1 MGALNYS
8 NSEID
13 YVVKAFKIY
22 VKKVV
27 KHSAID
33 YVRKVSSGT
42 VREVALTDSVDR
54 NVSLSL
60 FDSDTF
66 FSPKEVKGT
75 LEDIISNP
83 KLQIAIRKLSEDEK
97 KILALSI
104 EDYSTI
110 EIARKMKLS
119 SQTIKNKKNIIR
131 KKIKKVLGGS
141 YENRNK

>member
-1 MGALNYS
+1 MGAKKYFE
-8 NSEID
+8 SEIE
-13 YVVKAFKIY
+13 YAVRAFKMY

-33 YVRKVSSGT
+33 YVRKVNSES
-42 VREVALTDSVDR
+42 VKEVTFTDIVDR

-66 FSPKEVKGT
+66 FSPKEVKGA

-83 KLQIAIRKLSEDEK
+83 KLQLAIKKLSKDEK

-104 EDYSTI
+104 ENYSTI

-119 SQTIKNKKNIIR
+119 EKTIRNKKSIIR
-131 KKIKKVLGGS
+131 IKIKEMLG
-141 YENRNK
+141 E

>member
-1 MGALNYS
+1 MGAKKYFE
-8 NSEID
+8 SEIE
-13 YVVKAFKIY
+13 YAVRAFKMY

-33 YVRKVSSGT
+33 YVRKVNSES
-42 VREVALTDSVDR
+42 VKEVAFTDIVDR

-66 FSPKEVKGT
+66 FSPKEVKGA

-83 KLQIAIRKLSEDEK
+83 KLQLAIKKLSKDEK

-104 EDYSTI
+104 ENYSTI
-110 EIARKMKLS
+110 EIARKLKLS
-119 SQTIKNKKNIIR
+119 EKTIRNKKSIIR
-131 KKIKKVLGGS
+131 TKIKEMLG
-141 YENRNK
+141 E

>member
-1 MGALNYS
+1 MQ
-8 NSEID
+8 
-13 YVVKAFKIY
+13 
-22 VKKVV
+22 KKVV

-33 YVRKVSSGT
+33 YARKVNS
-42 VREVALTDSVDR
+42 VPIREVAFTDVIER

-66 FSPKEVKGT
+66 FSPKEVKGA

-83 KLQIAIRKLSEDEK
+83 KLQLAIKKLSKDEK

-104 EDYSTI
+104 ENYSTI

-119 SQTIKNKKNIIR
+119 EKTIRNKKSIIR
-131 KKIKKVLGGS
+131 IKIKEMLG
-141 YENRNK
+141 E

>member
-1 MGALNYS
+1 MSIERYS
-8 NSEID
+8 EKEVE

-54 NVSLSL
+54 KVSLSL

-66 FSPKEVKGT
+66 FSPKDVKGA

-83 KLQIAIRKLSEDEK
+83 ELQIAIRKLSEDEK

-110 EIARKMKLS
+110 EIAKKMKLS

-141 YENRNK
+141 HENRDK

>member
-1 MGALNYS
+1 MCAKKYS
-8 NSEID
+8 ESEIE
-13 YVVKAFKIY
+13 YVVRAFKMY

-33 YVRKVSSGT
+33 YVRKVNSGT
-42 VREVALTDSVDR
+42 VREVALTDSVVR

-66 FSPKEVKGT
+66 FSPREIKGA

-83 KLQIAIRKLSEDEK
+83 KLQLAIRKLSEDEK

-141 YENRNK
+141 YENWNK

>member
-66 FSPKEVKGT
+66 FSPKEIKGT

-83 KLQIAIRKLSEDEK
+83 KLQIAIRKLSEAEK

-104 EDYSTI
+104 EDYSII

-141 YENRNK
+141 HENRDK

>member
-1 MGALNYS
+1 MSVLNYS

-33 YVRKVSSGT
+33 YARKVNSGL
-42 VREVALTDSVDR
+42 VREVAFTDIVDR

-66 FSPKEVKGT
+66 FLSKEVNEN

-83 KLQIAIRKLSEDEK
+83 KLQLAIKKISKDEK

-104 EDYSTI
+104 ENYSTI
-110 EIARKMKLS
+110 EIAKKMKLS
-119 SQTIKNKKNIIR
+119 EKTIRNKKSIIR
-131 KKIKKVLGGS
+131 LKIKEMLG
-141 YENRNK
+141 E

>member
-1 MGALNYS
+1 MGAKKYFE
-8 NSEID
+8 SEIE
-13 YVVKAFKIY
+13 YAVRAFKMY

-33 YVRKVSSGT
+33 YVRKVNSES
-42 VREVALTDSVDR
+42 VKEVAFTDIVDR

-66 FSPKEVKGT
+66 FSPKEVKGA

-83 KLQIAIRKLSEDEK
+83 KLQLAIKKLSKDEK

-104 EDYSTI
+104 ENYSTI

-119 SQTIKNKKNIIR
+119 EKTIRNKKSIIR
-131 KKIKKVLGGS
+131 IKIKEMLG
-141 YENRNK
+141 E

>member
-1 MGALNYS
+1 MGAKKYFE
-8 NSEID
+8 SEIE
-13 YVVKAFKIY
+13 YAVRAFKMY

-33 YVRKVSSGT
+33 YVRKVNSES
-42 VREVALTDSVDR
+42 VKEVAFTDIVDR

-66 FSPKEVKGT
+66 FSPKEVKGA
-75 LEDIISNP
+75 LEDIISNS
-83 KLQIAIRKLSEDEK
+83 KLQLAIRKLSEDEK

-104 EDYSTI
+104 ENYSTI

-119 SQTIKNKKNIIR
+119 EKTIRNKKSIIR
-131 KKIKKVLGGS
+131 IKIKEMLG
-141 YENRNK
+141 E

>member
-1 MGALNYS
+1 MGAKKYS
-8 NSEID
+8 ESEIE
-13 YVVKAFKIY
+13 YVVRAFKMY

-33 YVRKVSSGT
+33 YVRKVNSGT
-42 VREVALTDSVDR
+42 VREVAITDSVVR

-66 FSPKEVKGT
+66 FSPREIKGA

-83 KLQIAIRKLSEDEK
+83 KLQLAIRKLSEDEK

-110 EIARKMKLS
+110 EIARKMELS

-141 YENRNK
+141 YEN